1 MKNKSIEAIEGE
13 GRFHACVGCGFCCRQ
28 AQCAAAV
35 RVYGSQGKGTCPGL
49 KWDSQNKRY
58 WCALCQAPHRL
69 GEAYRKELAIGTGCC
84 SPLFNEDRKNIPPPQ
99 TSQLDEMTYT
109 IPKEAQILITAFAQE
124 WISSDTIWLA
134 LRRAEQMLG
143 DERFF
148 KACMHLAM
156 QQRASHIENFMG

>member
-1 MKNKSIEAIEGE
+1 MRWLRVLLPSSPVCGRCEGLREPRE
-13 GRFHACVGCGFCCRQ
+13 GDMPRPEVGLPEQ
-28 AQCAAAV
+28 KVLV
-35 RVYGSQGKGTCPGL
+35 RPLPSP
-49 KWDSQNKRY
+49 S
-58 WCALCQAPHRL
+58 RL